1 MNQLWRRVRV
11 LAQHVGAEAAASGSE
26 SEWHVANEVAC
37 LITFPHGAPRK
48 RLAMDERASTL
59 ISTA

>member
-1 MNQLWRRVRV
+1 MNQLWVRV

-37 LITFPHGAPRK
+37 LITFPHGAPSQTACNGCRW
-48 RLAMDERASTL
+48 TL